1 MSKSVKKVIAVIVVL
16 VLILAVIWVVYE
28 SVKPE
33 PASISAT
40 NELPNENMGLDNIIN
55 DIFENETNSTNE
67 NEVVN
72 ETVQNNIDEVNE
84 TENDENTIVNN
95 DSNDSSNSS
104 EVVSGTN
111 TSREERAIEYA
122 KQYYEEEYGSTDE
135 IYFSCDQINGD
146 GRYVVR
152 VGTAGQGMNM
162 FLIVNIDNGE
172 VTEK

>member
-55 DIFENETNSTNE
+55 DIFEDETNSTNE

-72 ETVQNNIDEVNE
+72 ETVQNNIDEDTDT
-84 TENDENTIVNN
+84 TENNNSSDNTDNN
-95 DSNDSSNSS
+95 SNNS

-135 IYFSCDQINGD
+135 IYFSCEEIYGD
-146 GRYVVR
+146 GRYSVR

-162 FLIVNIDNGE
+162 FLLVNIDNGE
-172 VTEK
+172 VTER